1 MAWRATY
8 RRVLRAIDARVTLV
22 NSDRSWRDFAREEFR
37 KTRSPEE
44 AAQLLRLA
52 DDYAALLES
61 VHAHKDLLVSYN
73 ISTEKSAA
81 DAAARAASRV
91 GLQLTR
97 QQE

>member
-1 MAWRATY
+1 MTRPRDGAPMSIL
-8 RRVLRAIDARVTLV
+8 RR
-22 NSDRSWRDFAREEFR
+22 RSWRDFAREEFR

-73 ISTEKSAA
+73 ISTGESSCA
-81 DAAARAASRV
+81 
-91 GLQLTR
+91 
-97 QQE
+97 